1 MRHMRHMRKPAAL
14 LAVLAMVLAACGD
27 GDTTDTTG
35 ALDTTAAEETT
46 PTTMADDTTE
56 TTDADDT
63 TDTTEGD
70 EAGAEVQSDI
80 LINAFQEEPQKLGLD
95 PIEPPDYAHDIV
107 EVDTSQYAMEPG
119 PRRIAFAI
127 QAPEF
132 SWPATYNDAV
142 TARMAEAYPDSE
154 LILSPTGLGEVD
166 TQVGTI
172 EDLMVQQPD
181 ALIITPLTDVAGP
194 VERAAAQGIPVLLCT
209 GTADTDAYVTRV
221 DRDNIL
227 NGKLGAEWVARE
239 MGYEGSVVLLGG
251 PAGVPTAEARLQGAT
266 EVFDSYPD
274 IEILGQEYTNWDAA
288 DGQTAMQSF
297 LTQFDEIDAVWT
309 DGAGQAV
316 GAVEAYKDAGREIP
330 PFAAEPLNGFLRVA
344 SEEGFPFV
352 AVGYPPSHSSQCLDA
367 AMDVLNGVTVPSF
380 INVEVPTFDQEGL
393 DEWYRPNCVDDL
405 WLPTPLSDEE
415 LVDQELCEPA

>member
-1 MRHMRHMRKPAAL
+1 MRHITKPAAL
-14 LAVLAMVLAACGD
+14 LAVLALVLAACGED
-27 GDTTDTTG
+27 GGGETTVPETVATTVTVPT
-35 ALDTTAAEETT
+35 TTAEEPTETT
-46 PTTMADDTTE
+46 EGETTE
-56 TTDADDT
+56 TT
-63 TDTTEGD
+63 EG
-70 EAGAEVQSDI
+70 EPESAGAQSDI
-80 LINAFQEEPQKLGLD
+80 LIDAFEEEPQELGLD
-95 PIEPPDYAHDIV
+95 PIEPPDYAFDIV
-107 EVDTSQYAMEPG
+107 EVDTSEYAMEPG
-119 PRRIAFAI
+119 PRRVAFAI

-142 TARMAEAYPDSE
+142 TARMDEAYPDSE
-154 LILSPTGLGEVD
+154 LILSPTGLGEAD

-172 EDLMVQQPD
+172 EDLLVQQPD
-181 ALIITPLTDVAGP
+181 ILIITPLTDVAGP
-194 VERAAAQGIPVLLCT
+194 VERAAAQGTPVVLCT

-227 NGKLGAEWVARE
+227 NGKLGAEWIARE
-239 MGYEGSVVLLGG
+239 MGYEGNVILLGG

-266 EVFDSYPD
+266 EVFDGYPD

-297 LTQFDEIDAVWT
+297 LTQFDDIDAVWT

-316 GAVEAYKDAGREIP
+316 GAIEAYKDDGREIP

-367 AMDVLNGVTVPSF
+367 AMDILDGETVPSF
-380 INVEVPTFDQEGL
+380 INVEVPTFTHEEL
-393 DEWYRPNCVDDL
+393 DEWYRPNCIDDL
-405 WLPTPLSDEE
+405 WLPTPLTEEE